1 MSLQFLSRALACGL
15 AIALAACS
23 KSEAP
28 VEKARVSS
36 PVAQA
41 PAPSAADPAQAP
53 VDEALKDRLA
63 RQEAAARMF
72 EKKNE
77 TSVLQPAPPRSAVQA
92 PAPEP
97 APRPAPAVVATP
109 APAVVAPPPA
119 AESKPAPQVA
129 AAPVPAPAAPPKVAA
144 VAPPEPAKAASSKR
158 AEPATPRLL
167 ARVEP
172 EFPTEAVRSGIER
185 GTVKARMTLDGA
197 GNVTRVEVLDAMP
210 RRVFDRAVTKALVQW
225 RYNDGEAGRVV
236 DSEIAF
242 HR

>member
-1 MSLQFLSRALACGL
+1 MTLQFLSRALACGL

-28 VEKARVSS
+28 AEKARVSS
-36 PVAQA
+36 PIAQA
-41 PAPSAADPAQAP
+41 APSAGAMDPNQAT
-53 VDEALKDRLA
+53 VDALKDRLA

-92 PAPEP
+92 PAP
-97 APRPAPAVVATP
+97 RPAPAAVATP

-144 VAPPEPAKAASSKR
+144 VAPPEPAKAASPK
-158 AEPATPRLL
+158 APAPATPRLL

-197 GNVTRVEVLDAMP
+197 GNVLRVEILDATP

-242 HR
+242 RR